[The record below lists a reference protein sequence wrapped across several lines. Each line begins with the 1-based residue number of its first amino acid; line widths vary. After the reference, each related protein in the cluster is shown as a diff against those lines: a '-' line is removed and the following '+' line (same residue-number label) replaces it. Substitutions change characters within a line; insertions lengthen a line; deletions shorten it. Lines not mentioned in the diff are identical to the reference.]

1 MARIKKQTIGFTQQ
15 DVKARENSF
24 ALTGYERVTTFNFNE
39 EDKEASIYTY
49 NKYLIKKLDKYC
61 ADFPKLYK
69 LINTDKYGKYISK
82 TYSVPKEMI
91 CVKFPTVLPEKQS
104 NVLNNMAKK
113 RIESEALKQ
122 QSSIQLNLLNI
133 KL

>member
-1 MARIKKQTIGFTQQ
+1 MAKIKKQTISFTQQ

-24 ALTGYERVTTFNFNE
+24 ALSGYERVTTFNFNE

-49 NKYLIKKLDKYC
+49 NKALITKLDKYC
-61 ADFPKLYK
+61 QEFPKLYK
-69 LINTDKYGKYISK
+69 LTKTDKYGKYISK

-91 CVKFPTVLPEKQS
+91 SVRFPTALPINQD

-113 RIESEALKQ
+113 RIEALKQ
-122 QSSIQLNLLNI
+122 QNSVQLNLLNI
-133 KL
+133 Q

>member
-1 MARIKKQTIGFTQQ
+1 MARIKKQTIVFTQQ

-24 ALTGYERVTTFNFNE
+24 ALSSYERVTSFNFNE

-49 NKYLIKKLDKYC
+49 NKALITKLDKYC
-61 ADFPKLYK
+61 QEFPNLYK
-69 LINTDKYGKYISK
+69 LTKTDKYGKYISK

-91 CVKFPTVLPEKQS
+91 SVRFPTALPINQD

-113 RIESEALKQ
+113 RIDSEALKQ
-122 QSSIQLNLLNI
+122 QNSVQLNLLNI
-133 KL
+133 N

>member
-24 ALTGYERVTTFNFNE
+24 SLSSYERVTTFNFNE

-49 NKYLIKKLDKYC
+49 NKTLITKLDKYC
-61 ADFPKLYK
+61 EEFPKLYK
-69 LINTDKYGKYISK
+69 LTKTDKYGKYISK
-82 TYSVPKEMI
+82 TYSVPKDMI
-91 CVKFPTVLPEKQS
+91 SVRFPTALPIRQD

-113 RIESEALKQ
+113 RIDSDALKQ
-122 QSSIQLNLLNI
+122 QSSVQLNLLNI
-133 KL
+133 K

>member
-1 MARIKKQTIGFTQQ
+1 MARLKKQTISFTQQ

-49 NKYLIKKLDKYC
+49 NKDLIKKLDKYC
-61 ADFPKLYK
+61 QEFPSLYK
-69 LINTDKYGKYISK
+69 LTNTDKYGKYIAK
-82 TYSVPKEMI
+82 TYSVPKETI
-91 CVKFPTVLPEKQS
+91 SVGFPTALPERQN

-113 RIESEALKQ
+113 RIEAHSLKQ
-122 QSSIQLNLLNI
+122 HNSVQLSLLNN
-133 KL
+133 

>member
-1 MARIKKQTIGFTQQ
+1 MANIKKKTISFTQQ

-49 NKYLIKKLDKYC
+49 NKDLIKKLDKYC
-61 ADFPKLYK
+61 QEFPKLYK
-69 LINTDKYGKYISK
+69 LTNTDKYGKYIAK

-91 CVKFPTVLPEKQS
+91 SVRFPTDLPEKQS
-104 NVLNNMAKK
+104 NVLINIAKK
-113 RIESEALKQ
+113 RIEAEALKQ
-122 QSSIQLNLLNI
+122 HSSVQLSLLNI
-133 KL
+133 K

>member
-1 MARIKKQTIGFTQQ
+1 MARLKKQTISFTQQ

-49 NKYLIKKLDKYC
+49 NKDLIKKLDKYC
-61 ADFPKLYK
+61 QEFPNLYK
-69 LINTDKYGKYISK
+69 LTNTDKYGKYIAK
-82 TYSVPKEMI
+82 TYSVPKETI
-91 CVKFPTVLPEKQS
+91 SVGFPTALPERQN

-113 RIESEALKQ
+113 RIEAEALKQ
-122 QSSIQLNLLNI
+122 HNSVQLSLLIIN
-133 KL
+133 

>member
-1 MARIKKQTIGFTQQ
+1 MANIKKKTISFTQQ

-49 NKYLIKKLDKYC
+49 NKDLINKLDKYC
-61 ADFPKLYK
+61 QEFPKLYK
-69 LINTDKYGKYISK
+69 LTNTDKYGKYIAK

-91 CVKFPTVLPEKQS
+91 SVRFPTDLPEKQS
-104 NVLNNMAKK
+104 NVLINIAKK
-113 RIESEALKQ
+113 RIEAEALKQ
-122 QSSIQLNLLNI
+122 HSSVQLSLLNI
-133 KL
+133 K

>member
-1 MARIKKQTIGFTQQ
+1 MANIKKQTISFTQQ

-24 ALTGYERVTTFNFNE
+24 ALTSYERVTTFNFNE

-49 NKYLIKKLDKYC
+49 NKDLITKLDKYC
-61 ADFPKLYK
+61 QEFPKLYK
-69 LINTDKYGKYISK
+69 LTKTDKYGKNISK

-91 CVKFPTVLPEKQS
+91 SVRFPTALPINQD

-113 RIESEALKQ
+113 RIDSEALKQ
-122 QSSIQLNLLNI
+122 QNSVQLNLLNI
-133 KL
+133 K

>member
-1 MARIKKQTIGFTQQ
+1 MARLKNQTISFTQQ

-49 NKYLIKKLDKYC
+49 NKDLMKKLDKYC
-61 ADFPKLYK
+61 QEFPNLYK
-69 LINTDKYGKYISK
+69 LTNTDKYGKYIAK

-91 CVKFPTVLPEKQS
+91 CVKFPTDVIEKQN
-104 NVLNNMAKK
+104 NVFNNMAKK
-113 RIESEALKQ
+113 RIEAEALKQ
-122 QSSIQLNLLNI
+122 HSSMQLSLLII
-133 KL
+133 K

>member
-1 MARIKKQTIGFTQQ
+1 MARIKKQIIAFTQQ

-24 ALTGYERVTTFNFNE
+24 SLSSYERVTTFNFNE

-49 NKYLIKKLDKYC
+49 NKALITKLDKYC
-61 ADFPKLYK
+61 QEFPKLYK
-69 LINTDKYGKYISK
+69 LINMDKYGKYISK

-91 CVKFPTVLPEKQS
+91 SVRFPTALPINKD

-113 RIESEALKQ
+113 RIEADALKQ
-122 QSSIQLNLLNI
+122 QNSVQLNLLNI
-133 KL
+133 Q

>member
-1 MARIKKQTIGFTQQ
+1 MAKIKKRIIRFTQQ
-15 DVKARENSF
+15 DVKARENNF

-49 NKYLIKKLDKYC
+49 NKALISKLDKYC
-61 ADFPKLYK
+61 QEFPKLYK
-69 LINTDKYGKYISK
+69 LTKTDKYGKYISK

-91 CVKFPTVLPEKQS
+91 SVKFPTALPEKQS

-113 RIESEALKQ
+113 RIEAETLKQ
-122 QSSIQLNLLNI
+122 QSSVQLSLLNNN
-133 KL
+133 

>member
-1 MARIKKQTIGFTQQ
+1 MARIKKQTIAFTQQ

-39 EDKEASIYTY
+39 EDNEASIYTY
-49 NKYLIKKLDKYC
+49 NKALITKLDKYC
-61 ADFPKLYK
+61 QEFPKLYK
-69 LINTDKYGKYISK
+69 LTNTDKYGKYIAK

-91 CVKFPTVLPEKQS
+91 SVKFPTDLPEKQS

-122 QSSIQLNLLNI
+122 HNSVQLNLLNI
-133 KL
+133 K

>member
-1 MARIKKQTIGFTQQ
+1 MAKIKKQTISFTQQ

-49 NKYLIKKLDKYC
+49 NKDLIKKLDKYC
-61 ADFPKLYK
+61 QEFPKLYK
-69 LINTDKYGKYISK
+69 LTNTDKYGKYIAK

-91 CVKFPTVLPEKQS
+91 SVKFPTTLPEKQS
-104 NVLNNMAKK
+104 NILNNMEKK
-113 RIESEALKQ
+113 RIEAAVLKQ
-122 QSSIQLNLLNI
+122 HNSVQLNLLNI
-133 KL
+133 N

>member
-1 MARIKKQTIGFTQQ
+1 MARIKKQTIAFTQQ

-24 ALTGYERVTTFNFNE
+24 ALSGYERVTTFNFNE

-49 NKYLIKKLDKYC
+49 NKALITKLDKYC
-61 ADFPKLYK
+61 QEFPKLYK
-69 LINTDKYGKYISK
+69 LTKTDKYGKYISK

-91 CVKFPTVLPEKQS
+91 SVRFPTALPINQD

-113 RIESEALKQ
+113 RIEALKQ
-122 QSSIQLNLLNI
+122 QNSVQLNLLNI
-133 KL
+133 Q

>member
-1 MARIKKQTIGFTQQ
+1 MANIKKQTISFTQQ

-24 ALTGYERVTTFNFNE
+24 ALTSYERVTTFNFNE

-49 NKYLIKKLDKYC
+49 NKDLITKLDKYC
-61 ADFPKLYK
+61 QEFPKLYK
-69 LINTDKYGKYISK
+69 LTKTDKYGKYISK

-91 CVKFPTVLPEKQS
+91 SVRFPTALPINQD

-113 RIESEALKQ
+113 RIDSEALKQ
-122 QSSIQLNLLNI
+122 QNSVQLNLLNI
-133 KL
+133 K